1 MRSPSLLSKAGVSHA
16 MRSPSLL
23 SKAGVS
29 HRGREGGARR
39 RHRRLHLA
47 PRPPRSVCRPKTPPP
62 GVHPAPRRRLPHRD
76 IAAAAAAA
84 SFSPRACIRHGIC
97 STDCMR
103 VSSDGRAL
111 PARHVLPPGPGCS
124 REAVCLDRGHTLD
137 SVSCLNTHS
146 CVSTDSCAS
155 GVDRLACAASPPT
168 SQRRRPP
175 SMCVAC
181 ILRRTS
187 GSRLTLGAPPLP
199 LQNAAPAE
207 GRSNRPR
214 GGVAGWA
221 GQPGWGWARGHDRH
235 GGKPAQGREPA
246 SATRGPSRVGSGGP
260 RMLL

>member
-1 MRSPSLLSKAGVSHA
+1 MAAKAERADGIGDSTWRRARHA
-16 MRSPSLL
+16 RC
-23 SKAGVS
+23 AG
-29 HRGREGGARR
+29 
-39 RHRRLHLA
+39 
-47 PRPPRSVCRPKTPPP
+47 
-62 GVHPAPRRRLPHRD
+62 PRRRRPVCIPRRVADFLIAILRRRRRRRVSRRVRVSGVAYAAQTACVYRATVVPCQRVTSCHPALAAAERLSVSTAGTRLTQSAASTHTAVLAQ
-76 IAAAAAAA
+76 IAALAVLTVSPAPPPPRPRSGGGVARPA
-84 SFSPRACIRHGIC
+84 S
-97 STDCMR
+97 
-103 VSSDGRAL
+103 
-111 PARHVLPPGPGCS
+111 
-124 REAVCLDRGHTLD
+124 VC
-137 SVSCLNTHS
+137 
-146 CVSTDSCAS
+146 A
-155 GVDRLACAASPPT
+155 
-168 SQRRRPP
+168 
-175 SMCVAC
+175 AC